1 LYSAL
6 ARKQC
11 QAIYLSQKEIKEI
24 LAKFRV
30 IAVVGLSSDHSKP
43 SYQVAE
49 YMQSQGYRIVPVNPF
64 VKDVLG
70 EKSYQDLLE
79 VPEEVRKTIDIV
91 DIFRRAEE
99 IPAIVQQAIKL
110 KEMHGKPHVIW
121 MQLEIVNEQ
130 AAQIARE
137 AGLAVIMNKCIMVE
151 HKRHC

>member
-1 LYSAL
+1 M
-6 ARKQC
+6 
-11 QAIYLSQKEIKEI
+11 
-24 LAKFRV
+24 
-30 IAVVGLSSDHSKP
+30 GLSSDHSKP

-49 YMQSQGYRIVPVNPF
+49 YMQRQGYRIVPVNPF

-99 IPAIVQQAIKL
+99 VPDIVQQAIKL
-110 KEMHGKPHVIW
+110 KEMHGKPLVIW

-130 AAQIARE
+130 AARTARE